1 MIEEWV
7 KDARNEARVKANL
20 CAKANR
26 AMGAAKQD
34 NQKLATK
41 LTTEERVG
49 KSVEANLK
57 NSQDQAEDQR
67 KKIYHTKIELAT
79 EKQRVLEL
87 KTELQRAK
95 EVAQMAQEAAE
106 ALKQASYDRGV
117 QETKIRLAEVCR
129 DYCKEVWVEALNL
142 AEVLTTSKWRNAENI
157 FYPKDIRKVPVVLP
171 PPTTL
176 ALPPTK

>member
-1 MIEEWV
+1 MIKEWV
-7 KDARNEARVKANL
+7 KDARNVARVKANL

-34 NQKLATK
+34 NQELATK
-41 LTTEERVG
+41 LTTEESVG

-79 EKQRVLEL
+79 EKQWVLEL

-117 QETKIRLAEVCR
+117 
-129 DYCKEVWVEALNL
+129 
-142 AEVLTTSKWRNAENI
+142 
-157 FYPKDIRKVPVVLP
+157 
-171 PPTTL
+171 
-176 ALPPTK
+176 